1 MSFLFNIEIICVTQ
15 EKIFIMVYLT
25 ERITS
30 DPGMLG
36 GKPAIRGMR
45 MSVQTILEYLAAGE
59 TKENI
64 LKEFPFLEA
73 EDIDACLDFAAKLMG
88 KYSVHVLAA

>member
-1 MSFLFNIEIICVTQ
+1 MI
-15 EKIFIMVYLT
+15 YLT

-30 DPGMLG
+30 DPDMLG

-45 MSVQTILEYLAAGE
+45 ISVQTVLEYLAAGE

-64 LKEFPFLEA
+64 LKEFSFLEP